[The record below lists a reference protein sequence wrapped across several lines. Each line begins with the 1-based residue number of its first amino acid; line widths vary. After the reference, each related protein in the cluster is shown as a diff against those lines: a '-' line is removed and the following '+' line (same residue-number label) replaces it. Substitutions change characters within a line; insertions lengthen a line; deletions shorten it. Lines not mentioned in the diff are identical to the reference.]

1 MPPVIPPLLLLAGRH
16 RYPALVSHVAFIGL
30 GNMGFPM
37 AGHLAAAGHDV
48 AVFNRTPEK
57 AERWVQRHGGRRA
70 ATPRD
75 AADGADVVFTCVGAD
90 DDVRAVVLGDDGAL
104 AAMAPGSTLVDHTT
118 ASASLARELHAIC
131 AERGVGFVDAPV
143 SGGQSGAENGRLT
156 VMCGGDADVVE
167 RVRPVLAAYAHAVT
181 HLGPA
186 GAGQLTKMVNQILC
200 AAAIQGAAEALAFGM
215 KAGLDMD
222 LVLDAVTKGA
232 ANSWYLEHRGHTMV
246 RDEFDFGFA
255 VDWMRKDLR
264 LCLQEAAAL
273 GADVPFTAQIERGYE
288 ELQRRGDNRLD
299 ATAVIRLYTGGRAGT
314 KED

>member
-1 MPPVIPPLLLLAGRH
+1 
-16 RYPALVSHVAFIGL
+16 
-30 GNMGFPM
+30 MGFPM
-37 AGHLAAAGHDV
+37 AGHLASAGHEV
-48 AVFNRTPEK
+48 AVFNRTGEK
-57 AERWVQRHGGRRA
+57 ADRWVNRHNGRRA

-75 AADGADVVFTCVGAD
+75 AATDADFVFLCVGGD

-104 AAMAPGSTLVDHTT
+104 AAMGDGATLVDHTT
-118 ASASLARELHAIC
+118 ASASLARELYAIC
-131 AERGVGFVDAPV
+131 RERGVGFVDAPV
-143 SGGQSGAENGRLT
+143 SGGQAGAENGRLT

-167 RVRPVLAAYAHAVT
+167 RVRPVLAAYSHAVT
-181 HLGPA
+181 HLGPS

-232 ANSWYLEHRGHTMV
+232 ASSWYLENRGHTMV

-255 VDWMRKDLR
+255 VDWMRKDLL
-264 LCLQEAAAL
+264 LCIQEAAAL
-273 GADVPFTAQIERGYE
+273 GADVPFTTQIERGYE

-299 ATAVIRLYTGGRAGT
+299 ATAVIRLYTGRGTET
-314 KED
+314 KE